1 MYKTILLPTDGSDVA
16 QQAVDA
22 ALGFAR
28 CCGSRIVALSVAEPY
43 PSVPVAD
50 GALVIDPGIDSREL
64 QAEARERVEQIAQA
78 AQVAGVECTTV
89 VALSF
94 HPHEE
99 IIAAA
104 QKYHCD
110 VIFMA
115 SHGRRGLSR
124 LIAGSETQKVLAC
137 SPVPVLVLRPPLAER
152 G

>member
-1 MYKTILLPTDGSDVA
+1 MYKNILVPTDGSDIS

-50 GALVIDPGIDSREL
+50 GALVIDPGVDSREL
-64 QAEARERVEQIAQA
+64 QAEARDRVEKIARA
-78 AQVAGVECTTV
+78 ARDAGIECTTV

-94 HPHEE
+94 RPHEE

-124 LIAGSETQKVLAC
+124 LLAGSETQKVLAYA
-137 SPVPVLVLRPPLAER
+137 PVPVLVLRPPTPES